1 MRFLLVSVLLLF
13 AAACSEP
20 QQKKERSEIQ
30 AVSLSPALTELIFHL
45 GKGNMLAGRSDAC
58 NYPEQVKILPVAGS
72 FGIPAVET
80 VLRLAPD
87 LILTNALVN
96 PRQKKLFEQAGIR
109 VILKPCD
116 TLEDYR
122 EWVGILG
129 EQLCAEKEAD
139 GELARLNRWLEKNQT
154 RKNSGKRALL
164 LLWDDPVMA
173 AGAGTLPDSAMRL
186 AGLENVLAKEK
197 GYVKCSAEFLLRAEP
212 DLLIWAVEKPY
223 GLAAEIIRKMN
234 VKTVVD
240 ESFDYDAILRPGPRF
255 TDGVDAL
262 RRAVQ

>member
-1 MRFLLVSVLLLF
+1 MRLILLSALLFF
-13 AAACSEP
+13 AAACAEP
-20 QQKKERSEIQ
+20 QQKKKPSGIQ
-30 AVSLSPALTELIFHL
+30 AVSLSPALTELVFHL
-45 GKGNMLAGRSDAC
+45 KKGDMLAGRSDAC
-58 NYPEQVKILPVAGS
+58 NYPEQAKTLPVAGS

-80 VLRLAPD
+80 VLRMKPD

-96 PRQKKLFEQAGIR
+96 PRQKKLFEQAGIK

-129 EQLCAEKEAD
+129 KELHAEQEAA
-139 GELARLNRWLEKNQT
+139 GELARLNRWMEKNQT
-154 RKNSGKRALL
+154 RQNSGKRALL

-186 AGLENVLAKEK
+186 AGLKNILAEEK
-197 GYVKCSAEFLLRAEP
+197 GYVKCSAEFLLRAKP

-223 GLAAEIIRKMN
+223 RLAAETIRKMN
-234 VKTVVD
+234 VKTVLD

-262 RRAVQ
+262 RRAVP